1 MRELLRVRTVT
12 KFKQGNLAKVEM
24 VVTMRLHCDVNLRKK
39 NTQGGNKILNKFFI
53 FYFLGAC
60 LYQNGIK
67 QKTEFQVIVKAF
79 LPEEK
84 FDVISMFQN
93 FFKKNEGR
101 ELSVNLPMLL
111 NKLNEEPLNILN
123 T

>member
-1 MRELLRVRTVT
+1 MREILLVRTLT
-12 KFKQGNLAKVEM
+12 KFQQGHLAKGEM
-24 VVTMRLHCDVNLRKK
+24 RALMRLHCAVNLPQM

-93 FFKKNEGR
+93 F
-101 ELSVNLPMLL
+101 
-111 NKLNEEPLNILN
+111 
-123 T
+123 